1 MRNLLKID
9 CLVINLQ
16 IPRKEYV
23 TCLLLHFI
31 AKTSLCRGHRTA
43 LTLRLSNLSN
53 LHIFE
58 IGSFFGSYEIWH
70 YIILLKFHLGYF
82 RTYRKILFG
91 PVPVNCCKLI
101 TYDDRIAHSQHD
113 HLQYINAR
121 FGLYYSPEFEN
132 RSLLCPVMCYVQKI
146 FLVVMLCSCYA

>member
-1 MRNLLKID
+1 MLRAYCCILSQKHHFAEDIEQHSLFD
-9 CLVINLQ
+9 YQ
-16 IPRKEYV
+16 IWA
-23 TCLLLHFI
+23 TCTYSKLAH
-31 AKTSLCRGHRTA
+31 
-43 LTLRLSNLSN
+43 
-53 LHIFE
+53 
-58 IGSFFGSYEIWH
+58 FFGSYEIWH

-132 RSLLCPVMCYVQKI
+132 RSLLCPVMCYVQK
-146 FLVVMLCSCYA
+146 FFSLWCYVRVMHNTT